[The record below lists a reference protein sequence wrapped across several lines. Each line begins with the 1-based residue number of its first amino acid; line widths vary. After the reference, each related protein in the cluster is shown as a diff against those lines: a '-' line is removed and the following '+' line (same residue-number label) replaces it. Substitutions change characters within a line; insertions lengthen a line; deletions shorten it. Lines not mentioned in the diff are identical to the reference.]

1 MLRPDIKYVEGSDEV
16 LEFAIEWVQR
26 TSPASDDRLDTVAW
40 FNQICRDFHQ
50 FCEDRQIRIEDF
62 WERERIRRQYIL
74 TGRR

>member
-26 TSPASDDRLDTVAW
+26 PADGSDLGLDTVQW
-40 FNQICRDFHQ
+40 FNQILAAFHQ
-50 FCEDRQIRIEDF
+50 FCEDRQIRIEDL